1 MSKSNL
7 IKRTLLIVFVFSVI
21 AFGVSATL
29 FGGLD
34 SNATDILIIN
44 INRIILIT
52 SGSLSGLVGIST
64 FLYNYVIYNKVN
76 RTYDYYVKKNHK
88 YDVALEIFA
97 KYSRLITSDFIE
109 KYIDLHVAYT
119 YLRIANYDQCE
130 ILFNKLYE
138 KNSRKSRFMFSF
150 IPLYYLSL
158 ICYVK
163 DKTEEM
169 NNYIVKIND
178 LLEKS
183 KRIIFRGNTYSTHIA
198 IIKALE
204 EGNKSKLRE
213 LILLQC
219 DGDPNKL
226 IFIKDIY
233 KK

>member
-1 MSKSNL
+1 MSKSNF
-7 IKRTLLIVFVFSVI
+7 IKRTLLILFVFSVI
-21 AFGVSATL
+21 AFGVSGVM
-29 FGGLD
+29 FGGID
-34 SNATDILIIN
+34 SNGTDIVVVNTIKIILII
-44 INRIILIT
+44 
-52 SGSLSGLVGIST
+52 SGSLLGTIGFTVAI
-64 FLYNYVIYNKVN
+64 YNYAIYTRVNK
-76 RTYDYYVKKNHK
+76 TYDYYVKDSHK
-88 YDVALEIFA
+88 YDIALERFS
-97 KYSRLITSDFIE
+97 KYSRLITFDFIE

-169 NNYIVKIND
+169 NNYMVKINT
-178 LLEKS
+178 LLEKNKRTVS
-183 KRIIFRGNTYSTHIA
+183 KNKIYSTHIE
-198 IIKALE
+198 IIKSLE
-204 EGNKSKLRE
+204 TGNKNKLRE

-226 IFIKDIY
+226 TFIKDVY